1 MRLLRIRLTDVR
13 GVAACEVDLARDGVT
28 IVEAPNE
35 AGKTTLFDAVD
46 VLLGYKD
53 NSRAQPVRSL
63 QPVGRDV
70 PSTIEVELTC
80 GPTHLTCRKTFNR
93 QSATELTIHAPRA
106 EQLTGTAAHDRLRQ
120 ILESEV
126 DLDLYAAL
134 RFHQGR
140 DLDAVPLQDSHVLAA
155 RLDAVAGGDGSAGGD
170 DLLERV
176 TGEFQRYFTP
186 GGKPGRM
193 LTQAEERVDR
203 LEREHAEV
211 TTRLADLAAASDEL
225 AGLDQELPALRLRL
239 DDEVVPELVTLD
251 AQLSAIDAR
260 TQAVAAREAEV
271 ASARQARDTARR
283 EREERQHAV
292 ADLQDLA
299 GRIEELTARVAPD
312 QVHRDELRATL
323 AQREADLEEALAT
336 AASAQRDREA
346 AQLTVDLLHA
356 RRDRDELA
364 SRLARVRELRDQ
376 ADQARTALA
385 GIQLD
390 ETRLDAIRTADQAR
404 RVAEATLQAGAPTV
418 EVRARRSVDV
428 DVDGAVHALDPAAD
442 EHRFTVADRFHL
454 DIPDVVAVEV
464 RAGGSAGDLQRERDR
479 AVTELQRCCDDAG
492 VADLADAER
501 VARDRDAHQRA
512 LELAEA
518 ALDRELAE
526 QTLDD
531 LAAAHQA
538 AADRVGA
545 LEGRVADDLAPD
557 LVPAVARERL
567 EAARVATQQAEALA
581 AEVRAA
587 TEAVRA
593 ELTELTTRLASDEA
607 TLTGWRDQLA
617 RDRAAL
623 AAARE
628 QASDDDL
635 ESAIAA
641 AERHLAEREAALDEV
656 RAELAALDP
665 DDVQLRAQALREER
679 DRTLERLTALGERRA
694 ALRERLEVAGA
705 QGLGE
710 RALEL
715 EQQLERARADQRR
728 VWARAR
734 AAELLHTELTTARDE
749 VYRAYRAP
757 LVERI
762 VRQAQLLYGR
772 RDGVAIELGDDLAI
786 VSRTLDGQ
794 TLDWDQLSAG
804 AREQLAILSALA
816 AAQLAGS
823 GGVPFVLD
831 DALGYTDPGRLQR
844 LGALLGR
851 TTDAQVIVLT
861 CVADRFRHVG
871 NATTVRLLEAT
882 AAGSDP
888 A

>member
-1 MRLLRIRLTDVR
+1 MRLLRIRLTAVR

-193 LTQAEERVDR
+193 LTQADERVDR

-665 DDVQLRAQALREER
+665 DDVQLRAQALREEHG
-679 DRTLERLTALGERRA
+679 RTLERLTALGERRA

-728 VWARAR
+728 SLARAR
-734 AAELLHTELTTARDE
+734 AAELLYTELTTARDE
-749 VYRAYRAP
+749 VYRA
-757 LVERI
+757 
-762 VRQAQLLYGR
+762 
-772 RDGVAIELGDDLAI
+772 
-786 VSRTLDGQ
+786 
-794 TLDWDQLSAG
+794 
-804 AREQLAILSALA
+804 
-816 AAQLAGS
+816 
-823 GGVPFVLD
+823 
-831 DALGYTDPGRLQR
+831 
-844 LGALLGR
+844 
-851 TTDAQVIVLT
+851 
-861 CVADRFRHVG
+861 
-871 NATTVRLLEAT
+871 
-882 AAGSDP
+882 
-888 A
+888 